1 MFAKTIQLNMFYSNE
16 MIIFMDFI
24 CEQINLPVKI
34 LELDFIERIIF
45 IEEILLNNL
54 NEYQN
59 TVIIIQIKY
68 FPLD

>member
-1 MFAKTIQLNMFYSNE
+1 
-16 MIIFMDFI
+16 MDFI

-54 NEYQN
+54 NEQS
-59 TVIIIQIKY
+59 IKKERTFELNSKFHKTY
-68 FPLD
+68 KHFFQSLITISY

>member
-1 MFAKTIQLNMFYSNE
+1 
-16 MIIFMDFI
+16 MDFI